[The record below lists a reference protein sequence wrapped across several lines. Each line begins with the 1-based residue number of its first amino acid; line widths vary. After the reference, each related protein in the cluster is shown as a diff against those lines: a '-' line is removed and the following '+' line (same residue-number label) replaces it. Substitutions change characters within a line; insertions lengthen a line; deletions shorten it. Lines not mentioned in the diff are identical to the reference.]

1 VDLMAWVGGDE
12 QRVVLL
18 TLIEQADWR
27 LLARLCRAGPPVLV
41 VAVLPA
47 ATLEN
52 YVRAVSLGAAGAVPR
67 ATGRRELREAV
78 LAVSAGKSLL
88 PHDVVQALAHPPEP
102 AGTPE
107 AVPSATDLQWLRDLA
122 DGLTVGRLADRAGYS
137 ERMMFRRLRDLY
149 GRVGA
154 GSRAEA
160 LFVAKE
166 RGWI

>member
-1 VDLMAWVGGDE
+1 MAWVGGAE

-18 TLIEQADWR
+18 TVTEPADWR
-27 LLARLCRAGPPVLV
+27 LLAQLCRTGLPVLV

-67 ATGRRELREAV
+67 ATGRRELRDTV

-88 PHDVVQALAHPPEP
+88 PHEVVQALAHPPE
-102 AGTPE
+102 ATEAPE
-107 AVPSATDLQWLRDLA
+107 PVLSATDVQWLRDLA
-122 DGLTVGRLADRAGYS
+122 NGVSVGRLADRAGYS